1 MEVLEQK
8 IKVFLSVGYGYGN
21 GNGNGN
27 GVSNI
32 NGMSVNMV
40 DDVPTIITAVR
51 GNIAQGYILRDNV
64 ILKPCYIAKVGDW
77 FAHGKT
83 AHEAYRDAL
92 AKALSNEPVE
102 KRIARVIAKYP
113 TLDTEVSHK
122 ELFALHNILTGS
134 CEFGRREFA
143 KSHGL
148 DPENGS
154 MTMCD
159 FISLTESA
167 YGGDVIKQLHAA
179 YEIRK

>member
-1 MEVLEQK
+1 MEVLEPK
-8 IKVFLSVGYGYGN
+8 TKEFLTVGYGYGYGN
-21 GNGNGN
+21 GNG
-27 GVSNI
+27 VLDI

-40 DDVPTIITAVR
+40 DGVPTIITAVR
-51 GNIAQGYILRDNV
+51 GNIAQGYTLRHNV
-64 ILKPCYIAKVGDW
+64 ILEPCYIAKVGDW

-83 AHEAYRDAL
+83 AHKAYRDAL
-92 AKALSNEPVE
+92 AKALRNEPVE
-102 KRIARVIAKYP
+102 QRIARAMAKYP

-148 DPENGS
+148 DPENGT
-154 MTMCD
+154 MTMRD

-167 YGGDVIKQLHAA
+167 YGGDVIKQLLAA
-179 YEIRK
+179 YEVKA